1 MEMLEGVIPP
11 ESAPSCV
18 VAYPDI
24 VLVKRRYLQV
34 ARRTRAQNARSPPRT
49 EGAALARRGG
59 ENGGGDPKTPELKSA
74 GPTGTT
80 LQSLSSRD

>member
-34 ARRTRAQNARSPPRT
+34 ASHQPRGALGRRTHDLRRALSERPSRAGEAGT
-49 EGAALARRGG
+49 GA
-59 ENGGGDPKTPELKSA
+59 
-74 GPTGTT
+74 GT
-80 LQSLSSRD
+80 